1 MTRVRY
7 INTIVADRN
16 LHGADGDEKYAD
28 TMKEEF
34 SPEAVS
40 ALMEQASRLIH
51 SLGFAEGLTP
61 AQWSAMRYFS
71 SAPPFNRTMANL
83 ARFQGLTLGPVTR
96 TVRTLMDK
104 GYVERRPN
112 PRSKKADLVILTP
125 TGKEHLKKDPRSQ
138 LAGVISKLS
147 IEDREAMIAKLRVIV
162 HGLLEIGLPQL
173 DEELFNDLY

>member
-1 MTRVRY
+1 M
-7 INTIVADRN
+7 VANGNGGRSD
-16 LHGADGDEKYAD
+16 DDEQHAVP
-28 TMKEEF
+28 MKEEF
-34 SPEAVS
+34 SPEGVS
-40 ALMEQASRLIH
+40 ALFEQSSRLIH

-61 AQWSAMRYFS
+61 AQWAAMRYFS
-71 SAPPFNRTMANL
+71 SAPPFSRTMANL

-96 TVRTLMDK
+96 TVRNLIDK

-125 TGKEHLKKDPRSQ
+125 SGKEMLKRDPRSQ
-138 LAGVISKLS
+138 LAAIISKLS
-147 IEDREAMIAKLRVIV
+147 VEDRESMTGMMRIIV